1 MSSTKK
7 NTEATE
13 ESPAQTPFTEFTLSL
28 PKKPVTIKVVT
39 NADDLPRAAKR
50 RMRNVLT
57 DSATDQMINNGPKFQ
72 LGVDYAI
79 AYAASQGV
87 NVNLD
92 GIESDADYDRVRMEL
107 VTAGLQLIG
116 HFAAFGGAEGKA
128 SQAEEVVEAEA
139 GN

>member
-1 MSSTKK
+1 MSKTK
-7 NTEATE
+7 TEAKTKPE
-13 ESPAQTPFTEFTLSL
+13 VFKEFTLTL
-28 PKKPVTIKVVT
+28 PDGPVTVPVVPSM
-39 NADDLPRAAKR
+39 DELPRAARR

-87 NVNLD
+87 TVNLD
-92 GIESDADYDRVRMEL
+92 GIEDDADYDRVRMEL

-116 HFAAFGGAEGKA
+116 HLGGFKGAEGKA
-128 SQAEEVVEAEA
+128 EEPGESVV
-139 GN
+139 N